1 MRSSRR
7 RFLHSAAL
15 ALAGLPLARGASPA
29 VRSQRVAVVGAGL
42 AGLVAAYELM
52 RAGHTVT
59 LLEARAQ
66 PGGRIRTRSD
76 AFGDGLY
83 VEEGALDIGEG
94 YTLVNQYLAQ
104 FNLPTAPAEKAADQE
119 VFYVG
124 AQRYLMPRGREPDW
138 PYALSPEERRLGM
151 HGLWDKYAL
160 PAQRALP
167 QPFEARSFSR
177 AVRSLDE
184 HTLADYARR
193 QGATDAAVLL
203 LQRAAQG
210 ADFEHV
216 SALQDLVWQQFLDR
230 SKSALRVAGGNQR
243 LPQAFAERLGARL
256 HYGAQLHSIAQ
267 DRTQVRLVIEGP
279 GGMQQLSVDRA
290 IIAIPFS
297 VLRRLE
303 LGDAFARHKRALIA
317 QLRYESVTRIYLH
330 SRSRFWRAAGLDGS
344 ANTDLPVGRLRE
356 LSAGQPGAAGIL
368 GSTVSGA
375 ASQRLA
381 SLAPAERLQLA
392 RQNVTQV
399 FPEMEASYLGGGT
412 LAWDQEPHAL
422 GGWAYYAPGEMA
434 SLFANVATPDGR
446 IHFAGEHTSAVYGL
460 EGAAQS
466 GARAAREINAG

>member
-1 MRSSRR
+1 MRISRR
-7 RFLHSAAL
+7 RFLNSAAL
-15 ALAGLPLARGASPA
+15 ALAALPLARGAPA
-29 VRSQRVAVVGAGL
+29 PVRSQRVAVVGAGL

-59 LLEARAQ
+59 VLEARDR

-124 AQRYLMPRGREPDW
+124 GHRYLMPRGQEPDW

-151 HGLWDKYAL
+151 QGLWDKYAL

-167 QPFEARSFSR
+167 QPFEARSLSR
-177 AVRSLDE
+177 AARSLDE
-184 HTLADYARR
+184 HTVADYVRR

-203 LQRAAQG
+203 LERAPQG

-216 SALQDLVWQQFLDR
+216 SALQELLWRQFLAR
-230 SKSALRVAGGNQR
+230 SKGAVRVQGGNQR

-256 HYGAQLHSIAQ
+256 HYGAQLRGIAQ
-267 DRTQVRLVIEGP
+267 DRTQVRLVIGGP
-279 GGMQQLSVDRA
+279 GGTEQLSVDRA

-317 QLRYESVTRIYLH
+317 QLRYESVTRICLH
-330 SRSRFWRAAGLDGS
+330 SRSRFWRAAGLDGC
-344 ANTDLPVGRLRE
+344 ANTDLPIGTLRD
-356 LSAGQPGAAGIL
+356 LSAGQPGGAGIL
-368 GSTVSGA
+368 GSTISGT
-375 ASQRLA
+375 ASERLA
-381 SLAPAERLQLA
+381 GLAPAERLQLGL
-392 RQNVTQV
+392 QNVAKV
-399 FPEMEASYLGGGT
+399 FPEMNAAYLGGDT
-412 LAWDQEPHAL
+412 VAWDNEPFAL
-422 GGWAYYAPGEMA
+422 GGWAYYAPGEMNR
-434 SLFANVATPDGR
+434 LFATVATADGR

-466 GARAAREINAG
+466 GARAAREISAL